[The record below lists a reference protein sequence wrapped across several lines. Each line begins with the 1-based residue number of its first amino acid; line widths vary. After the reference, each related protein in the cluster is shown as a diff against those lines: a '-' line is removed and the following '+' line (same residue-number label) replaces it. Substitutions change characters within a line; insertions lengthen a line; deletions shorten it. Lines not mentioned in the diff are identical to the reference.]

1 MSGSLLF
8 IRVVIRFFSNPSA
21 KSICIPVFSRITFT
35 TSVMGACSKSVP
47 NRPCRPPTSQLFH
60 DISTPE
66 AWPVKNVLASGR
78 KSLQCRV
85 QYILKRL
92 TFFRSFIR
100 HTTGRSRII
109 IYRHRIFLTL
119 PQKGYATVPHGSSHI
134 GSKLLLRHVIQSFV
148 PYADKQFLHNIF
160 RVVLVRN
167 ISIGYTAQP

>member
-1 MSGSLLF
+1 MAATVTNSAPCAATYARSSLIAFVIWFPLF
-8 IRVVIRFFSNPSA
+8 SL
-21 KSICIPVFSRITFT
+21 T
-35 TSVMGACSKSVP
+35 
-47 NRPCRPPTSQLFH
+47 PPTSQLFH
-60 DISTPE
+60 DISIPE

-100 HTTGRSRII
+100 HTTCRSRMI